1 MPTNT
6 TQFSP
11 IPTFFLPE
19 RDRRW
24 NLARMFMESNGLDA
38 ILVIGEHEDAGPAN
52 YSYDTWFTNTRPG
65 TTVLLPR
72 TGLPHIIVP
81 APMFVLDHMEAGDEA
96 WFPQESLRHR
106 PPLCWRHSGNHRAWV
121 DEGKDRDFRLGT
133 FYSVPA

>member
-1 MPTNT
+1 
-6 TQFSP
+6 
-11 IPTFFLPE
+11 
-19 RDRRW
+19 
-24 NLARMFMESNGLDA
+24 MESNGLDA

-96 WFPQESLRHR
+96 WFPQRVSASAATLLASFRQSQSL
-106 PPLCWRHSGNHRAWV
+106 G
-121 DEGKDRDFRLGT
+121 
-133 FYSVPA
+133 